1 MRSFPIRLFFRKS
14 SVLPL
19 AFSHNAVISTD
30 GTFQQ
35 KEVRMKRSKIFLI
48 LLLGGF
54 VSAGAFARPPGPPP
68 GGPGGGPGGPP
79 PRHHGDKGVALAA
92 DIVDLVG
99 ASLDIL
105 APRPAPPPPPPP
117 APMPPPPPPRPAPR
131 PMPPPPPP
139 RPAPRPMPPPP
150 RPAPRPMPP
159 PPPRHHDAPPRPAP
173 RPMPPPPRHHDA
185 PPRW

>member
-1 MRSFPIRLFFRKS
+1 MRSFPIRLFFEKS
-14 SVLPL
+14 SVSPL
-19 AFSHNAVISTD
+19 AFFHNAVISTD
-30 GTFQQ
+30 ETFQQ

-105 APRPAPPPPPPP
+105 APRPAPPPPP

-150 RPAPRPMPP
+150 PPRPAPRPTPP
-159 PPPRHHDAPPRPAP
+159 PPPPRPAP
-173 RPMPPPPRHHDA
+173 RPMPPPPPPRHHET

>member
-35 KEVRMKRSKIFLI
+35 KKEVRMKRSKIFLI

-68 GGPGGGPGGPP
+68 GGPGGPGGPP

-92 DIVDLVG
+92 DIVNLVG
-99 ASLDIL
+99 ASLDVL
-105 APRPAPPPPPPP
+105 APRPAPPPPPPR
-117 APMPPPPPPRPAPR
+117 PMPPPPPRPRPPPPRPKPPPPRPMPPPPRPMPPPPRPMPPPPRPMPPPPR

-139 RPAPRPMPPPP
+139 R
-150 RPAPRPMPP
+150 
-159 PPPRHHDAPPRPAP
+159 
-173 RPMPPPPRHHDA
+173 
-185 PPRW
+185 W

>member
-35 KEVRMKRSKIFLI
+35 KKEVRMKRSKIFLI

-92 DIVDLVG
+92 DIVNLVG
-99 ASLDIL
+99 ASLDVL
-105 APRPAPPPPPPP
+105 APRPAPPPPPRPMPP
-117 APMPPPPPPRPAPR
+117 PPRPMPPPPRPMPPPPPPPRPMPPPPPPPRPMPPPPR

-139 RPAPRPMPPPP
+139 R
-150 RPAPRPMPP
+150 
-159 PPPRHHDAPPRPAP
+159 
-173 RPMPPPPRHHDA
+173 
-185 PPRW
+185 W

>member
-105 APRPAPPPPPPP
+105 APRPAPPPPPPR
-117 APMPPPPPPRPAPR
+117 PMPPPPRPMPPPPRPMPPPPRPMPPPPRPMPPPPRPMPPPPR

-139 RPAPRPMPPPP
+139 R
-150 RPAPRPMPP
+150 
-159 PPPRHHDAPPRPAP
+159 
-173 RPMPPPPRHHDA
+173 
-185 PPRW
+185 W

>member
-1 MRSFPIRLFFRKS
+1 MFSSVFFWKN

-19 AFSHNAVISTD
+19 AFFHNAVISTKEP
-30 GTFQQ
+30 FQQ
-35 KEVRMKRSKIFLI
+35 KEARMKRSKIFLI

-105 APRPAPPPPPPP
+105 APRPAPPPPP

-131 PMPPPPPP
+131 PMPPPGHYDGPA
-139 RPAPRPMPPPP
+139 RPAPRPT
-150 RPAPRPMPP
+150 PP
-159 PPPRHHDAPPRPAP
+159 PPPRHHE
-173 RPMPPPPRHHDA
+173 A